1 MLLVEETDRRLQRK
15 LYTVPM
21 VDEITFDA
29 SRFLG
34 NVTDTFRFDRKR
46 LACAPEL
53 IPVGPRVPV
62 SLTGSTDPYLIW
74 TTYSNRRII
83 HHAK

>member
-34 NVTDTFRFDRKR
+34 MWLTRF
-46 LACAPEL
+46 A
-53 IPVGPRVPV
+53 
-62 SLTGSTDPYLIW
+62 STA
-74 TTYSNRRII
+74 SG
-83 HHAK
+83 